1 MFTHLN
7 VHSHYS
13 RMSGTASQPALLTA
27 ARNQGMNHLAL
38 TETNGLWGFI
48 RFVQHARAAEIKRI
62 NPHKPLVSVNARWFI
77 PWLRAAVSSAGWE
90 AVPDIRE

>member
-48 RFVQHARAAEIKRI
+48 RFVQHARAAELDPITG
-62 NPHKPLVSVNARWFI
+62 VNLI
-77 PWLRAAVSSAGWE
+77 TNQGE
-90 AVPDIRE
+90 AILLAENQCGY